1 MPDLGERIRNFISLY
16 HYICFDLQSS
26 KKVQLLTPIQSL
38 VKYTHL
44 LLLGFAIFLL
54 EACGGS
60 NSNSGNNQGS
70 QNQNRRRAV
79 SVEVTPVSRG
89 VIADEIKTYG
99 TIQASDIVAVSP
111 QVSNRVTRIFADIG
125 DTVRAGQVL
134 AKIYDA
140 TFRDLVVRDQAQVR
154 QSRLAFSRDSSTYE
168 RQRTLFEK
176 KLISEADFQL
186 AQTQFE
192 SSRSALDASV
202 ASLTQNEESLINSE
216 IRSPVYGVVVR
227 RNIAV
232 GVVAGGGTA
241 AFEIANL
248 SGLES
253 RLFIPVRDWERVRV
267 GHPVSFRLSGDSR
280 EAARG
285 VVSRISPQIDPV
297 TGLGEVVV
305 SLTDR
310 GSGIFQGALTEATV
324 RVSTRDNVV
333 VIPRTAMIENVQTV
347 IEPESNTIRL
357 NRTYSAFVV
366 SDSTAVRRQLTLG
379 IQMGDRIEILAG
391 LQDGDMLVTTGMNQL
406 DDNTLVRV
414 AQGAPRPSEGRPID
428 AVNQTAADT
437 AAARQ
442 ARPQNQQQRAN

>member
-1 MPDLGERIRNFISLY
+1 M
-16 HYICFDLQSS
+16 
-26 KKVQLLTPIQSL
+26 
-38 VKYTHL
+38 
-44 LLLGFAIFLL
+44 
-54 EACGGS
+54 
-60 NSNSGNNQGS
+60 
-70 QNQNRRRAV
+70 

-89 VIADEIKTYG
+89 VIADEIKTYS

-111 QVSNRVTRIFADIG
+111 QVSNRVTRIFVDIG

-168 RQRTLFEK
+168 RQKSLYEK
-176 KLISEADFQL
+176 KLIREADYQVAL
-186 AQTQFE
+186 TQYE
-192 SSRSALDASV
+192 SARSALDASI
-202 ASLTQNEESLINSE
+202 ASLTQNEESLANSE

-232 GVVAGGGTA
+232 GVVAGGGTP

-267 GHPVSFRLSGDSR
+267 GQDVTFRLSGDTR

-285 VVSRISPQIDPV
+285 VVSRISPQVDPV

-305 SLTDR
+305 SLTER

-324 RVSTRDNVV
+324 RVSTRNDVV

-414 AQGAPRPSEGRPID
+414 AQGAPRPAEGRPID
-428 AVNQTAADT
+428 SVSQTAADT
-437 AAARQ
+437 ASARQ
-442 ARPQNQQQRAN
+442 ARPNQQQRAN

>member
-1 MPDLGERIRNFISLY
+1 MNEFVTLIVYTLTCALSLRS
-16 HYICFDLQSS
+16 I
-26 KKVQLLTPIQSL
+26 KKVPLLTPIPSL

-60 NSNSGNNQGS
+60 NGNNGNNQGQ

-99 TIQASDIVAVSP
+99 SIQASDIVAVSP
-111 QVSNRVTRIFADIG
+111 QVSNRVTRIFVDIG
-125 DTVRAGQVL
+125 DTVRAGTVL
-134 AKIYDA
+134 AKIYDN

-154 QSRLAFSRDSSTYE
+154 QSRLAFSRDSSTYV
-168 RQRTLFEK
+168 RQKSLFEK
-176 KLISEADFQL
+176 KLISEADYQL
-186 AQTQFE
+186 ALTQFE
-192 SSRSALDASV
+192 SSRSALEGSV
-202 ASLTQNEESLINSE
+202 ASLTQNEESLANTE

-232 GVVAGGGTA
+232 GVVAGGGTP

-267 GHPVSFRLSGDSR
+267 GQPVAFRLSGDTR

-285 VVSRISPQIDPV
+285 VVSRISPQVDPV

-305 SLTDR
+305 SLTER
-310 GSGIFQGALTEATV
+310 GSGIFQGALTEATI
-324 RVSTRDNVV
+324 RVSTRDDVV

-366 SDSTAVRRQLTLG
+366 NDSTAVRRQLTLG

-406 DDNTLVRV
+406 DDNTPVRV
-414 AQGAPRPSEGRPID
+414 AQGAPRPAQGRPID
-428 AVNQTAADT
+428 GVSQASTDTSAV
-437 AAARQ
+437 RQ
-442 ARPQNQQQRAN
+442 AAQSQQQRAN

>member
-1 MPDLGERIRNFISLY
+1 M
-16 HYICFDLQSS
+16 
-26 KKVQLLTPIQSL
+26 
-38 VKYTHL
+38 KYTHL

-60 NSNSGNNQGS
+60 NGNNGNNQGQ

-99 TIQASDIVAVSP
+99 SIQASDIVAVSP
-111 QVSNRVTRIFADIG
+111 QVSNRVTRIFVDIG
-125 DTVRAGQVL
+125 DTVRAGTVL
-134 AKIYDA
+134 AKIYDN

-154 QSRLAFSRDSSTYE
+154 QSRLAFSRDSSTYV
-168 RQRTLFEK
+168 RQKSLFEK
-176 KLISEADFQL
+176 KLISEADYQL
-186 AQTQFE
+186 ALTQFE
-192 SSRSALDASV
+192 SSRSALEGSV
-202 ASLTQNEESLINSE
+202 ASLTQNEESLANTE

-232 GVVAGGGTA
+232 GVVAGGGTP

-267 GHPVSFRLSGDSR
+267 GQPVAFRLSGDTR

-285 VVSRISPQIDPV
+285 VVSRISPQVDPV

-305 SLTDR
+305 SLTER
-310 GSGIFQGALTEATV
+310 GSGIFQGALTEATI

-366 SDSTAVRRQLTLG
+366 NDSTAVRRQLTLG

-406 DDNTLVRV
+406 DDNTPVRV
-414 AQGAPRPSEGRPID
+414 AQGAPRPAQGRPID
-428 AVNQTAADT
+428 GVSQTATDT
-437 AAARQ
+437 TAVRQ
-442 ARPQNQQQRAN
+442 AAQNQQQRAN

>member
-1 MPDLGERIRNFISLY
+1 VNEFVTLIVYNLWSALTVKATKGT
-16 HYICFDLQSS
+16 
-26 KKVQLLTPIQSL
+26 LLTPIPFL

-54 EACGGS
+54 EACGS
-60 NSNSGNNQGS
+60 SGNGGDQGF

-111 QVSNRVTRIFADIG
+111 QVSNRVTRIFVDIG

-134 AKIYDA
+134 AKIYDT

-168 RQRTLFEK
+168 RQKSLFEK
-176 KLISEADFQL
+176 KMISESDYQVAL
-186 AQTQFE
+186 TQYE

-202 ASLTQNEESLINSE
+202 ASLTQNEESLANTE

-267 GHPVSFRLSGDSR
+267 GQSVAFRLSGDTR

-285 VVSRISPQIDPV
+285 VVSRISPQVDPV

-366 SDSTAVRRQLTLG
+366 NDSTAVRRQLTLG
-379 IQMGDRIEILAG
+379 IQMGDRIEILSG

-414 AQGAPRPSEGRPID
+414 AQGAPRPAEGRPID
-428 AVNQTAADT
+428 AVSQTAADT
-437 AAARQ
+437 ASVRQ
-442 ARPQNQQQRAN
+442 ARQNQPQRAN

>member
-1 MPDLGERIRNFISLY
+1 MNEFVTLIVYTLTCALSLRS
-16 HYICFDLQSS
+16 I
-26 KKVQLLTPIQSL
+26 KKVPLLTPIPSL

-60 NSNSGNNQGS
+60 NGNNGNNQGQ

-99 TIQASDIVAVSP
+99 SIQASDIVAVSP
-111 QVSNRVTRIFADIG
+111 QVSNRVTRIFVDIG
-125 DTVRAGQVL
+125 DTVRAGTVL
-134 AKIYDA
+134 AKIYDN

-154 QSRLAFSRDSSTYE
+154 QSRLAFSRDSSTYV
-168 RQRTLFEK
+168 RQKSLFEK
-176 KLISEADFQL
+176 KLISEADYQL
-186 AQTQFE
+186 ALTQFE
-192 SSRSALDASV
+192 SSRSALEGSV
-202 ASLTQNEESLINSE
+202 ASLTQNEESLANTE

-232 GVVAGGGTA
+232 GVVAGGGTP

-267 GHPVSFRLSGDSR
+267 GQPVAFRLSGDTR

-285 VVSRISPQIDPV
+285 VVSRISPQVDPV

-305 SLTDR
+305 SLTER
-310 GSGIFQGALTEATV
+310 GSGIFQGALTEATI

-366 SDSTAVRRQLTLG
+366 NDSTAVRRQLTLG

-406 DDNTLVRV
+406 DDNTPVRV
-414 AQGAPRPSEGRPID
+414 AQGAPRPAQGRPID
-428 AVNQTAADT
+428 GVSQASTDTSAV
-437 AAARQ
+437 RQ
-442 ARPQNQQQRAN
+442 AAQSQQQRAN

>member
-1 MPDLGERIRNFISLY
+1 MILY
-16 HYICFDLQSS
+16 QCTCFDLQSIE
-26 KKVQLLTPIQSL
+26 KVQLLTPIKSL

-44 LLLGFAIFLL
+44 LLLGFIIFLL
-54 EACGGS
+54 QGCGGS
-60 NSNSGNNQGS
+60 DSNTGNNQGF

-99 TIQASDIVAVSP
+99 TIQASDIVSVSP
-111 QVSNRVTRIFADIG
+111 QVSNRVTRIFVDIG
-125 DTVRAGQVL
+125 DTVRSGQVL

-154 QSRLAFSRDSSTYE
+154 QSRLASSRDSSTYE
-168 RQRTLFEK
+168 RQRSLFEK

-186 AQTQFE
+186 AQTQYE

-202 ASLTQNEESLINSE
+202 ASLTQNEEVLMNTD

-267 GHPVSFRLSGDSR
+267 GQPVSFRLSGDTR
-280 EAARG
+280 EAAKG
-285 VVSRISPQIDPV
+285 IVSRISPQIDPI
-297 TGLGEVVV
+297 TGLGEIVV

-324 RVSTRDNVV
+324 RVSTRNDVV

-366 SDSTAVRRQLTLG
+366 NDSTAVRRQLTLG

-391 LQDGDMLVTTGMNQL
+391 LQNGDLLVTTGMNQL

-428 AVNQTAADT
+428 AVSQTAADT
-437 AAARQ
+437 ASSRQ
-442 ARPQNQQQRAN
+442 TRQQNQPQRAN

>member
-1 MPDLGERIRNFISLY
+1 M
-16 HYICFDLQSS
+16 
-26 KKVQLLTPIQSL
+26 
-38 VKYTHL
+38 KYTHL

-60 NSNSGNNQGS
+60 NGNNGNNQGQ

-99 TIQASDIVAVSP
+99 SIQASDIVAVSP
-111 QVSNRVTRIFADIG
+111 QVSNRVTRIFVDIG
-125 DTVRAGQVL
+125 DTVRAGTVL
-134 AKIYDA
+134 AKIYDN

-154 QSRLAFSRDSSTYE
+154 QSRLAFSRDSSTYV
-168 RQRTLFEK
+168 RQKSLFEK
-176 KLISEADFQL
+176 KLISEADYQL
-186 AQTQFE
+186 ALTQFE
-192 SSRSALDASV
+192 SSRSALEGSV
-202 ASLTQNEESLINSE
+202 ASLTQNEESLANTE

-232 GVVAGGGTA
+232 GVVAGGGTP

-267 GHPVSFRLSGDSR
+267 GQPVAFRLSGDTR

-285 VVSRISPQIDPV
+285 VVSRISPQVDPV

-305 SLTDR
+305 SLTEH
-310 GSGIFQGALTEATV
+310 GSGIFQGALTEATI

-366 SDSTAVRRQLTLG
+366 NDSTAVRRQLTLG

-406 DDNTLVRV
+406 DDNTPVRV
-414 AQGAPRPSEGRPID
+414 AQGAPRPAQGRPID
-428 AVNQTAADT
+428 GVSQASTDTSAV
-437 AAARQ
+437 RQ
-442 ARPQNQQQRAN
+442 AAQSQQQRAN

>member
-1 MPDLGERIRNFISLY
+1 M
-16 HYICFDLQSS
+16 
-26 KKVQLLTPIQSL
+26 
-38 VKYTHL
+38 KYTHL
-44 LLLGFAIFLL
+44 LLLGFIIFLL
-54 EACGGS
+54 QGCGGS
-60 NSNSGNNQGS
+60 DSNTGNNQGF

-99 TIQASDIVAVSP
+99 TIQASDIVSVSP
-111 QVSNRVTRIFADIG
+111 QVSNRVTRIFVDIG
-125 DTVRAGQVL
+125 DTVRSGQVL

-154 QSRLAFSRDSSTYE
+154 QSRLASSRDSSTYE
-168 RQRTLFEK
+168 RQRSLFEK

-186 AQTQFE
+186 AQTQYE

-202 ASLTQNEESLINSE
+202 ASLTQNEEVLMNTD

-267 GHPVSFRLSGDSR
+267 GQPVSFRLSGDTR
-280 EAARG
+280 EAAKG
-285 VVSRISPQIDPV
+285 IVSRISPQIDPI
-297 TGLGEVVV
+297 TGLGEIVV

-324 RVSTRDNVV
+324 RVSTRNDVV

-366 SDSTAVRRQLTLG
+366 NDSTAVRRQLTLG

-391 LQDGDMLVTTGMNQL
+391 LQNGDLLVTTGMNQL

-428 AVNQTAADT
+428 AVSQTAADT
-437 AAARQ
+437 ASSRQ
-442 ARPQNQQQRAN
+442 TRQQNQPQRAN

>member
-1 MPDLGERIRNFISLY
+1 M
-16 HYICFDLQSS
+16 
-26 KKVQLLTPIQSL
+26 
-38 VKYTHL
+38 KYTHL

-60 NSNSGNNQGS
+60 NGNNGNNQGQ

-99 TIQASDIVAVSP
+99 SIQASDIVAVSP
-111 QVSNRVTRIFADIG
+111 QVSNRVTRIFVDIG
-125 DTVRAGQVL
+125 DTVRAGTVL
-134 AKIYDA
+134 AKIYDN

-154 QSRLAFSRDSSTYE
+154 QSRLAFSRDSSTYV
-168 RQRTLFEK
+168 RQKSLFEK
-176 KLISEADFQL
+176 KLISEADYQL
-186 AQTQFE
+186 ALTQFE
-192 SSRSALDASV
+192 SSRSALEGSV
-202 ASLTQNEESLINSE
+202 ASLTQNEESLANTE

-232 GVVAGGGTA
+232 GVVAGGGTP

-267 GHPVSFRLSGDSR
+267 GQPVAFRLSGDTR

-285 VVSRISPQIDPV
+285 VVSRISPQVDPV

-305 SLTDR
+305 SLTER
-310 GSGIFQGALTEATV
+310 GSGIFQGALTEATI

-366 SDSTAVRRQLTLG
+366 NDSTAVRRQLTLG

-406 DDNTLVRV
+406 DDNTPVRV
-414 AQGAPRPSEGRPID
+414 AQGAPRPAQGRPID
-428 AVNQTAADT
+428 GVSQASTDTSAV
-437 AAARQ
+437 RQ
-442 ARPQNQQQRAN
+442 AAQSQQQRAN

>member
-1 MPDLGERIRNFISLY
+1 MNEFVTLIVYTLTSA
-16 HYICFDLQSS
+16 SS
-26 KKVQLLTPIQSL
+26 FRGIKKVPLLTSIPSL

-60 NSNSGNNQGS
+60 NGNNGNNQGP

-99 TIQASDIVAVSP
+99 TIQASDVVAVSP
-111 QVSNRVTRIFADIG
+111 QVSNRVTRIFVDIG
-125 DTVRAGQVL
+125 DTVRAGTVL
-134 AKIYDA
+134 AKIYDN

-168 RQRTLFEK
+168 RQKSLYEK
-176 KLISEADFQL
+176 KLISEADYQL
-186 AQTQFE
+186 ALTQFE
-192 SSRSALDASV
+192 SSRSALEASV
-202 ASLTQNEESLINSE
+202 ASLTQNEESLTNTE

-232 GVVAGGGTA
+232 GVVAGGGTP

-267 GHPVSFRLSGDSR
+267 GQPVTFRLSGDTR

-285 VVSRISPQIDPV
+285 VVSRISPQVDPV

-305 SLTDR
+305 SLTER
-310 GSGIFQGALTEATV
+310 GSGIFQGALTEATI

-366 SDSTAVRRQLTLG
+366 NDSTAVRRQLTLG

-414 AQGAPRPSEGRPID
+414 AQGAPRPAQGRPID
-428 AVNQTAADT
+428 GVSQTATDT
-437 AAARQ
+437 TAVRQ
-442 ARPQNQQQRAN
+442 AAQNQQQRAN